1 MQRNVFGAIAQTIW
15 CRTWKPDLLK
25 EMRVLWVESYHSM
38 ACCICFC
45 KPVWIIMNRENDLNC
60 LSQGRDCLT
69 ACAHSNFRHASTYVI
84 VRLQLLYRSM
94 GQEWIT
100 APPSRTAESRP
111 GNEASWNGI
120 WLISTSEIHL
130 DSQRIPWL
138 PVVPCYNAS
147 FAALCSC
154 DDADYAMRVTIL
166 NIIYQYHWQ
175 CQTCSCFSFQDC

>member
-84 VRLQLLYRSM
+84 VRLQLHTITVHKDQVNGSRVNHGTSIQNCWVSTWKRS
-94 GQEWIT
+94 QLEWNLVDLDIWNT
-100 APPSRTAESRP
+100 SRFAKDSMADPLSLVTM
-111 GNEASWNGI
+111 
-120 WLISTSEIHL
+120 LHL
-130 DSQRIPWL
+130 QLCVHVTTPTMPWGS
-138 PVVPCYNAS
+138 P
-147 FAALCSC
+147 F
-154 DDADYAMRVTIL
+154 
-166 NIIYQYHWQ
+166 
-175 CQTCSCFSFQDC
+175 